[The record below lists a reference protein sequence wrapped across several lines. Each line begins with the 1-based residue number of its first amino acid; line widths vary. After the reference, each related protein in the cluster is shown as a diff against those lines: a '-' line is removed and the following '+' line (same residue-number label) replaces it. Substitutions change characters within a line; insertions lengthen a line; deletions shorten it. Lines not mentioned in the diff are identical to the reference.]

1 MNANN
6 NAHVP
11 FAQLAP
17 EERFFYLLA
26 VKSATLHL
34 GPYLE
39 AMQVDGD
46 VSVSRV
52 WDEYKFT
59 PADAV
64 DFFHDADRLEPYLLH
79 FVVKDPHFWVPR
91 LAAGRRPRRKRK

>member
-64 DFFHDADRLEPYLLH
+64 DFFHDADRLEPYLVH
-79 FVVKDPHFWVPR
+79 FVVKDPNFWVPR